1 MGAIH
6 VQAPGRTIRLLR
18 FFFSHSR
25 ASTAPHHPRA
35 PSPAG
40 NHQAGAERS
49 RPPRSLS
56 IGAHQQ
62 MSRWMGVVAVS
73 SWSPDPS
80 IGMVPTPRHSAARAR
95 QAAGTYGLTPTLRKA
110 LVVLVLVRGND
121 EDVQPVPT
129 ETRMYRTRSSNSFFS
144 QGSWCRRVLTCT
156 WLDSTYGRRRRVPG
170 TNFGVSR
177 HVHAILYGSRR
188 RLCIGWRNTSRSP
201 PLRLHAL
208 YDRTRWRLS
217 ATTG

>member
-1 MGAIH
+1 
-6 VQAPGRTIRLLR
+6 
-18 FFFSHSR
+18 
-25 ASTAPHHPRA
+25 
-35 PSPAG
+35 
-40 NHQAGAERS
+40 
-49 RPPRSLS
+49 
-56 IGAHQQ
+56 
-62 MSRWMGVVAVS
+62 MSRWMGVVGVS

-121 EDVQPVPT
+121 EDVQPVST

-144 QGSWCRRVLTCT
+144 LGSGCRRVLTCT

-188 RLCIGWRNTSRSP
+188 RLASAGGTIPGPRHSACTHYTIEHGGGYLLLLARRESD
-201 PLRLHAL
+201 AYVL
-208 YDRTRWRLS
+208 YY
-217 ATTG
+217 TTTVS